1 MVKFVPY
8 NAGKLTE
15 VLAAGGRIQ
24 EIRIVTLPLRTE
36 VHLVVR
42 TVTPD
47 PEPAD
52 NPANPVGVDMG
63 IAQRVVLSNGFS
75 TGGVTDDRTVIKKR
89 QKTLSKHDHI
99 HHIHKTNR
107 HTLGRARKIVSLR
120 KAHTRS
126 RIKQR
131 HSLHRLVHQ
140 LVAMLVANNMDGVAV
155 ENLYIGNMLR
165 NHCLADRIQQQRW
178 GMFLR
183 MLAHKAARAGIKL
196 VRVNPRHTSLECS
209 GCGNRKPSTDLPL
222 QCPHLQ
228 MRTLRVVCRP

>member
-1 MVKFVPY
+1 M
-8 NAGKLTE
+8 
-15 VLAAGGRIQ
+15 
-24 EIRIVTLPLRTE
+24 
-36 VHLVVR
+36 
-42 TVTPD
+42 
-47 PEPAD
+47 
-52 NPANPVGVDMG
+52 
-63 IAQRVVLSNGFS
+63 
-75 TGGVTDDRTVIKKR
+75 
-89 QKTLSKHDHI
+89 
-99 HHIHKTNR
+99 
-107 HTLGRARKIVSLR
+107 
-120 KAHTRS
+120 
-126 RIKQR
+126 
-131 HSLHRLVHQ
+131 HQ

>member
-75 TGGVTDDRTVIKKR
+75 TG
-89 QKTLSKHDHI
+89 
-99 HHIHKTNR
+99 
-107 HTLGRARKIVSLR
+107 
-120 KAHTRS
+120 
-126 RIKQR
+126 
-131 HSLHRLVHQ
+131 
-140 LVAMLVANNMDGVAV
+140 
-155 ENLYIGNMLR
+155 
-165 NHCLADRIQQQRW
+165 
-178 GMFLR
+178 
-183 MLAHKAARAGIKL
+183 
-196 VRVNPRHTSLECS
+196 
-209 GCGNRKPSTDLPL
+209 
-222 QCPHLQ
+222 
-228 MRTLRVVCRP
+228 